1 MGHHDRIVGGSVL
14 TGVGVANGVVRTCD
28 VIKIVVEDR
37 EAAGN
42 VDRSTGVAIKV
53 GGKCVVTGT
62 WVLLTVV
69 ARNEG
74 STTAAVK
81 AAQNMCWSALITT
94 PLRLQLGWL
103 AIPVWTRHVHST
115 WMSSAVSVSSE
126 WKAPMSTP

>member
-14 TGVGVANGVVRTCD
+14 TGVGVAKVVA
-28 VIKIVVEDR
+28 EDR

-42 VDRSTGVAIKV
+42 VDSSTGVAARV

-81 AAQNMCWSALITT
+81 AAQNMCWSALISM

-103 AIPVWTRHVHST
+103 AIPVWMRHVHST